1 MSDESNN
8 PVYETADKNLDMK
21 SINEEQ
27 QALQSNNPVYET
39 ADKNLDIKRD
49 EEQQALQPEHVYH
62 EVEDP
67 QSSTSCTQ
75 EYSTPYD
82 ASIVNNEFIP
92 EQ

>member
-1 MSDESNN
+1 M
-8 PVYETADKNLDMK
+8 YETADKNLDMR
-21 SINEEQ
+21 SNEEQ
-27 QALQSNNPVYET
+27 QALQPNNPVYET

-49 EEQQALQPEHVYH
+49 EEQQALQLPEHVYD
-62 EVEDP
+62 EPEDP